1 MINCCNCYRTD
12 GKRNDCYYHIQAMTA
27 TLSLEYAAIVVSVLY
42 RMLTKQPPRNIYCLE
57 GNWRTNPR
65 CKQSVRPMLDILR
78 DAAGIKY
85 IYRKCN
91 TREEFFEY
99 LRQYTFERYRNYPIL
114 YIAFH
119 GRPNKIQIGRDLVT
133 LREIADVLEGFL
145 AHRIVYF
152 GSCST
157 MRTKRANI
165 DDFLHRTKA
174 DILAGYSKDVDFI
187 QATAWEMVWLYNI

>member
-1 MINCCNCYRTD
+1 M
-12 GKRNDCYYHIQAMTA
+12 K
-27 TLSLEYAAIVVSVLY
+27 
-42 RMLTKQPPRNIYCLE
+42 KQPPRNIYCLE

-65 CKQSVRPMLDILR
+65 CRQSVRPMLDILR

-99 LRQYTFERYRNYPIL
+99 LRQYTFERYRNYTIL

-133 LREIADVLEGFL
+133 LREIADV
-145 AHRIVYF
+145 VP
-152 GSCST
+152 S
-157 MRTKRANI
+157 
-165 DDFLHRTKA
+165 
-174 DILAGYSKDVDFI
+174 
-187 QATAWEMVWLYNI
+187 

>member
-1 MINCCNCYRTD
+1 M
-12 GKRNDCYYHIQAMTA
+12 K
-27 TLSLEYAAIVVSVLY
+27 
-42 RMLTKQPPRNIYCLE
+42 KQPPRNIYCLE

-65 CKQSVRPMLDILR
+65 CRQSVRPMLDILR

-99 LRQYTFERYRNYPIL
+99 LRQYTFVRYRNYTIL

-133 LREIADVLEGFL
+133 LREIADVLEGHL

-152 GSCST
+152 GSCAPCAQNTQIST
-157 MRTKRANI
+157 ISCTVQKQTSSPVTARMSILFKLQRGNYVA
-165 DDFLHRTKA
+165 FL
-174 DILAGYSKDVDFI
+174 ILKQS
-187 QATAWEMVWLYNI
+187 LC

>member
-1 MINCCNCYRTD
+1 M
-12 GKRNDCYYHIQAMTA
+12 K
-27 TLSLEYAAIVVSVLY
+27 
-42 RMLTKQPPRNIYCLE
+42 KQPPRNIYCLE

-65 CKQSVRPMLDILR
+65 CRQSVRPMLDILR

-99 LRQYTFERYRNYPIL
+99 LRQYTFERYRNYTIL

-133 LREIADVLEGFL
+133 LREIADILEGFL
-145 AHRIVYF
+145 AHRVVYLAVVALCARNARISTI
-152 GSCST
+152 SCIAQKQTSSQVIAR
-157 MRTKRANI
+157 MSILFKPRRGNYVA
-165 DDFLHRTKA
+165 FLIPR
-174 DILAGYSKDVDFI
+174 
-187 QATAWEMVWLYNI
+187 

>member
-1 MINCCNCYRTD
+1 M
-12 GKRNDCYYHIQAMTA
+12 K
-27 TLSLEYAAIVVSVLY
+27 
-42 RMLTKQPPRNIYCLE
+42 KQPPWNIYCLE
-57 GNWRTNPR
+57 GNWRPNPR

-85 IYRKCN
+85 IYGKCN

-99 LRQYTFERYRNYPIL
+99 LRQYTFERYRNYTIL

-187 QATAWEMVWLYNI
+187 QATAWEMIWLQARQEKYLLKTKGLSQLAEYLTFSCTEKSSI

>member
-1 MINCCNCYRTD
+1 M
-12 GKRNDCYYHIQAMTA
+12 K
-27 TLSLEYAAIVVSVLY
+27 
-42 RMLTKQPPRNIYCLE
+42 KQLPRNIYCLE

-99 LRQYTFERYRNYPIL
+99 LRQYTFVRYRNYTIL

-133 LREIADVLEGFL
+133 LREIADVLEGHL

-152 GSCST
+152 GSCGT
-157 MRTKRANI
+157 MRTKHANI

-174 DILAGYSKDVDFI
+174 DILAGYRKDVDFI
-187 QATAWEMVWLYNI
+187 QATAWELCCFFNSKTISLLADQIKRLSSFVLYEFSKL

>member
-1 MINCCNCYRTD
+1 M
-12 GKRNDCYYHIQAMTA
+12 K
-27 TLSLEYAAIVVSVLY
+27 
-42 RMLTKQPPRNIYCLE
+42 KQSPRNIYCLE

-65 CKQSVRPMLDILR
+65 CRQSVRPMLDILR

-99 LRQYTFERYRNYPIL
+99 LRQYTFERYRNYTIL

-119 GRPNKIQIGRDLVT
+119 GRPNK
-133 LREIADVLEGFL
+133 IADVLEGFL

-174 DILAGYSKDVDFI
+174 DILVGYSKDVDFI
-187 QATAWEMVWLYNI
+187 LATAWELNYLYSC

>member
-1 MINCCNCYRTD
+1 M
-12 GKRNDCYYHIQAMTA
+12 K
-27 TLSLEYAAIVVSVLY
+27 
-42 RMLTKQPPRNIYCLE
+42 KQPPRNIYCLE
-57 GNWRTNPR
+57 GNWRPNPR

-99 LRQYTFERYRNYPIL
+99 LRQYTFERYRNYTIL

-165 DDFLHRTKA
+165 DDFLNRTKQT
-174 DILAGYSKDVDFI
+174 SS
-187 QATAWEMVWLYNI
+187 QATARMSILFKPRRGR

>member
-1 MINCCNCYRTD
+1 M
-12 GKRNDCYYHIQAMTA
+12 K
-27 TLSLEYAAIVVSVLY
+27 
-42 RMLTKQPPRNIYCLE
+42 KQPPRNIYCLE

-65 CKQSVRPMLDILR
+65 CRQSVRPMLDILQ

-99 LRQYTFERYRNYPIL
+99 LRQYTFERYRNYTIL

-119 GRPNKIQIGRDLVT
+119 GRPDKIQIGRDLVT

-152 GSCST
+152 GVVAPCARNARISTISCTVQKQTSSQVT
-157 MRTKRANI
+157 ARMLILFKPRRGNYVA
-165 DDFLHRTKA
+165 FLIPR
-174 DILAGYSKDVDFI
+174 
-187 QATAWEMVWLYNI
+187 

>member
-1 MINCCNCYRTD
+1 M
-12 GKRNDCYYHIQAMTA
+12 K
-27 TLSLEYAAIVVSVLY
+27 
-42 RMLTKQPPRNIYCLE
+42 KQPPRNIYCLE
-57 GNWRTNPR
+57 GNWRPNPR

-99 LRQYTFERYRNYPIL
+99 LRQYTFERYRNYTIL

-174 DILAGYSKDVDFI
+174 DILAGYCKDVDFI
-187 QATAWEMVWLYNI
+187 QATALEMRWFYTLILLQ

>member
-1 MINCCNCYRTD
+1 M
-12 GKRNDCYYHIQAMTA
+12 K
-27 TLSLEYAAIVVSVLY
+27 
-42 RMLTKQPPRNIYCLE
+42 KQPPRNIYCLE

-65 CKQSVRPMLDILR
+65 CRQSVRPMLDILR

-99 LRQYTFERYRNYPIL
+99 LRQYTFVRYRNYTIL

-133 LREIADVLEGFL
+133 LREIADVLERHL
-145 AHRIVYF
+145 AHPSVVVAPCAQNAQISTISCTVQKQTSSQVTARMSILFKLPHGNLCGYQNINRYCYAVHTSIICNNLFSRAYF
-152 GSCST
+152 T
-157 MRTKRANI
+157 
-165 DDFLHRTKA
+165 
-174 DILAGYSKDVDFI
+174 
-187 QATAWEMVWLYNI
+187 E

>member
-1 MINCCNCYRTD
+1 MYWIFPYLCIRNEIFDSIAPQNAENRTVA
-12 GKRNDCYYHIQAMTA
+12 N
-27 TLSLEYAAIVVSVLY
+27 SLLLFLKCSV
-42 RMLTKQPPRNIYCLE
+42 KCLFLKWLCQTVE
-57 GNWRTNPR
+57 N
-65 CKQSVRPMLDILR
+65 L
-78 DAAGIKY
+78 KY

-99 LRQYTFERYRNYPIL
+99 LRQYTFVRYRNYTIL

-133 LREIADVLEGFL
+133 LREITDVLEGHL

-174 DILAGYSKDVDFI
+174 DILAGYRKDVDFI

>member
-1 MINCCNCYRTD
+1 M
-12 GKRNDCYYHIQAMTA
+12 K
-27 TLSLEYAAIVVSVLY
+27 
-42 RMLTKQPPRNIYCLE
+42 KQPPRNIYCLE

-99 LRQYTFERYRNYPIL
+99 LRQYTFERYRNYTIL

-145 AHRIVYF
+145 AHRIE
-152 GSCST
+152 
-157 MRTKRANI
+157 
-165 DDFLHRTKA
+165 L
-174 DILAGYSKDVDFI
+174 
-187 QATAWEMVWLYNI
+187 

>member
-1 MINCCNCYRTD
+1 M
-12 GKRNDCYYHIQAMTA
+12 K
-27 TLSLEYAAIVVSVLY
+27 
-42 RMLTKQPPRNIYCLE
+42 KQLPRNIYCLE

-99 LRQYTFERYRNYPIL
+99 LRQYTFERYRNYTIL

-157 MRTKRANI
+157 MRNAQISTISCIVQKQ
-165 DDFLHRTKA
+165 T
-174 DILAGYSKDVDFI
+174 SS
-187 QATAWEMVWLYNI
+187 QATARMSILFRPRRGR

>member
-1 MINCCNCYRTD
+1 M
-12 GKRNDCYYHIQAMTA
+12 K
-27 TLSLEYAAIVVSVLY
+27 
-42 RMLTKQPPRNIYCLE
+42 KQPPRNIYCLE
-57 GNWRTNPR
+57 VNWRTNPR
-65 CKQSVRPMLDILR
+65 CRQSVRPMLDILR

-99 LRQYTFERYRNYPIL
+99 LRQYTFERYRNYTIL

-133 LREIADVLEGFL
+133 LREIADILEGFL
-145 AHRIVYF
+145 AHRVVYF

-187 QATAWEMVWLYNI
+187 QATAWELCCFFDPKIIFQLTDQIKRLPSFVLYEFSKP

>member
-1 MINCCNCYRTD
+1 M
-12 GKRNDCYYHIQAMTA
+12 K
-27 TLSLEYAAIVVSVLY
+27 
-42 RMLTKQPPRNIYCLE
+42 KQPPRNIYCLE

-78 DAAGIKY
+78 NAAGIKY

-91 TREEFFEY
+91 TREEVFEY
-99 LRQYTFERYRNYPIL
+99 LRQYTFVRYRNYTIL

-133 LREIADVLEGFL
+133 LREITDVLEGHL

-174 DILAGYSKDVDFI
+174 DILAGYRKDVDFI

>member
-1 MINCCNCYRTD
+1 M
-12 GKRNDCYYHIQAMTA
+12 K
-27 TLSLEYAAIVVSVLY
+27 
-42 RMLTKQPPRNIYCLE
+42 KQPPRNIYCLE

-91 TREEFFEY
+91 TRKEFFEY
-99 LRQYTFERYRNYPIL
+99 LRQYTFERYRNYTIL

-133 LREIADVLEGFL
+133 LREIANVLEGFL
-145 AHRIVYF
+145 AHRVVVAPCARNARISTISCIVQKQT
-152 GSCST
+152 SS
-157 MRTKRANI
+157 
-165 DDFLHRTKA
+165 
-174 DILAGYSKDVDFI
+174 
-187 QATAWEMVWLYNI
+187 QATARMSILFKPRRGRCVISLMHFN